1 MHIKDD
7 VINYQLSTGWL
18 IFDHSLLLSKVTS
31 RLLAHHSL
39 QDLFFGTSVEHAHTH
54 TKKKGG
60 HVFWVMKE
68 AAIFLKLSQQQ
79 KHPIFLSFWSD
90 LSVPPHGWE
99 SFCEKNTG
107 WRPRI
112 FNLKPCTDSP
122 KDHWVLGPWCKVQ
135 NKTSWLRSFYGWI
148 PWVPRFLKSIVLYNA
163 WVFFFTSSSPSKLS
177 KPRLQLCYAWIKVSL

>member
-1 MHIKDD
+1 MYVRTLIVILSINIMHVYLNTYIYMHIKDD

-99 SFCEKNTG
+99 SFCEKKH
-107 WRPRI
+107 R
-112 FNLKPCTDSP
+112 LKATNIQLETL
-122 KDHWVLGPWCKVQ
+122 H
-135 NKTSWLRSFYGWI
+135 
-148 PWVPRFLKSIVLYNA
+148 RFA
-163 WVFFFTSSSPSKLS
+163 
-177 KPRLQLCYAWIKVSL
+177 